1 MRMLLVIQAAVLLYA
16 GSLTYGAST
25 GHIGIVKTMAGEV
38 LVDRV
43 GQSIKAEPNLKL
55 YETDVIQT
63 GATGKAGL
71 ILEDDT
77 VISLGSN
84 SSLALKSFQFQPNE
98 KKLSLIARIYRGTA
112 SFLSG
117 QIAKLAPSLV
127 RIETPHATV
136 GVRGTHVLIKVDNP
150 D

>member
-1 MRMLLVIQAAVLLYA
+1 MRMQLVIQAAVLLYA

-25 GHIGIVKTMAGEV
+25 DHIGIVKTMAGEV

-98 KKLSLIARIYRGTA
+98 KKLSLITRIYRGTA

-136 GVRGTHVLIKVDNP
+136 GVRGTHVLIKVD
-150 D
+150 